1 MLAKYLTPSLV
12 VSLALILLMASFSL
26 LGANLESLL
35 EFNRSNIQ
43 AGEYWRLLT
52 SNLVHFGR
60 YHLLMNLAAFIL
72 ISWTLLRELAWKSYI
87 ALLLLAALTIN
98 LGILWFTPE
107 LEIYRGFSGIL
118 HGLLVAG
125 LLLNSFR
132 NRWLSYIC
140 VLLVFAKIIHE
151 HSASFEANKLQS
163 LLPVKVAVD
172 SHLYGA
178 ITGLV
183 FIISYHATKYL
194 RKENQQSS

>member
-1 MLAKYLTPSLV
+1 MLAKYFTPSFV
-12 VSLALILLMASFSL
+12 ISLALILLMASFSL
-26 LGANLESLL
+26 LGTNVESLL

-52 SNLVHFGR
+52 GNLVHFGS

-72 ISWTLLRELAWKSYI
+72 ISWTLLRELALKSYI
-87 ALLLLAALTIN
+87 VLLALAALMIN

-125 LLLNSFR
+125 LLLNNFR
-132 NRWLSYIC
+132 NKWLSYAC

-151 HSASFEANKLQS
+151 HSAGFEANQLQS

-178 ITGLV
+178 IAGLV
-183 FIISYHATKYL
+183 FIIGYYSKRYL
-194 RKENQQSS
+194 QRKKSIA